1 MQYGRLPILAEKIAV
16 SKQKEVPYTKLK
28 LLCSIDG

>member
-28 LLCSIDG
+28 AIMLN